1 MGILLASAI
10 GGNFGV
16 KTVTETQGYNWRAMD
31 TLAKMGFIF
40 IGQAICLVVDGKNVL
55 TKAIAEISKT
65 YRLETSSQFPGAKL
79 ATILFG
85 K

>member
-1 MGILLASAI
+1 MKSNGHT
-10 GGNFGV
+10 G
-16 KTVTETQGYNWRAMD
+16 KH
-31 TLAKMGFIF
+31 GFHF
-40 IGQAICLVVDGKNVL
+40 QAICLVVDGKTVL